1 MISENKWRAIKNGV
15 SSSLIDFG
23 KQREIN
29 YSNLLE
35 ELVEFVDDVIDDLGS
50 RKKIETL
57 FDIMEKGTSADR
69 QIEQYEKNENI
80 NDVVD
85 SLIEETTRGC

>member
-1 MISENKWRAIKNGV
+1 
-15 SSSLIDFG
+15 
-23 KQREIN
+23 
-29 YSNLLE
+29 
-35 ELVEFVDDVIDDLGS
+35 
-50 RKKIETL
+50 
-57 FDIMEKGTSADR
+57 MEKGTSADR